1 MRRTIVVHTRLS
13 GHMAR
18 DAAQHGSHGVQILTM
33 GQLAGRL
40 AGGFL
45 QPIDG
50 DELQNAV
57 QDTLSAGSIGD
68 LDAIKDLPGM
78 VRATVTRWTRSGAP
92 TSICR
97 HRANRVLRRCTRSRL
112 KPCIDCLS

>member
-18 DAAQHGSHGVQILTM
+18 VGAARRGEHGVQVLTM

-40 AGGFL
+40 AGGFH

-57 QDTLSAGSIGD
+57 REALSASSLGD

-78 VRATVTRWTRSGAP
+78 VRAVTDTLDKIWRAAIDLGIERTASSGA
-92 TSICR
+92 T
-97 HRANRVLRRCTRSRL
+97 HA
-112 KPCIDCLS
+112 

>member
-18 DAAQHGSHGVQILTM
+18 VDAARRGEHGVQILTM

-45 QPIDG
+45 QPIEG
-50 DELQNAV
+50 NELQKAV
-57 QDTLSAGSIGD
+57 
-68 LDAIKDLPGM
+68 
-78 VRATVTRWTRSGAP
+78 
-92 TSICR
+92 
-97 HRANRVLRRCTRSRL
+97 
-112 KPCIDCLS
+112 